1 MGPRVDP
8 VASDTTIPPQA
19 AVVIVGA
26 GIVGVSAAFALARKG
41 VSVVLCE
48 KGHVGGEQSSRNWG
62 WCRKMGRDPRELPL
76 IIESLRFWQGMNE
89 AVGGETG
96 FRTCGILYLCETEK
110 DEARRTAWLEHAR
123 PYQLD
128 THLIG
133 ADEIARLMPG
143 AARRFR
149 AALYTPSDGRA
160 EPQKAAPAIAEGA
173 RQAGAVILTDCAV
186 RSVETSGGRVVAAV
200 TEKGRIACDCVLL
213 AGGAWSRLF
222 CGNLGVDLKQL
233 KVRSSVMRTEK
244 LDGAPEI
251 SASGAEF
258 GFRKRL
264 DGGYTVANLNASVTE
279 VVPDSFRLARDFLPL
294 WRSGQARVQVRV
306 SGRFME
312 EARTPRHW
320 SPDKP
325 SPFEAVRVLDP
336 EPLTRLN
343 RPGPGVSV
351 QRVSGVCAGESG
363 AAMGGH
369 DRRDAG
375 CGAGDFRGPRHAGV
389 LHGHR
394 FLRSWVRYRAC
405 RRSACRRPDHRR
417 SADRRSDGVPVRSF
431 QRRQSIPADDRA
443 VTGDHV

>member
-133 ADEIARLMPG
+133 SDEIARLMPG

-173 RQAGAVILTDCAV
+173 REAGAVILTDCAV

-244 LDGAPEI
+244 LEGAPEI

-343 RPGPGVSV
+343 DQALASLSSAFPVFAQAKV
-351 QRVSGVCAGESG
+351 AQQWAG
-363 AAMGGH
+363 MI
-369 DRRDAG
+369 DVTPDA
-375 CGAGDFRGPRHAGV
+375 
-389 LHGHR
+389 
-394 FLRSWVRYRAC
+394 
-405 RRSACRRPDHRR
+405 
-417 SADRRSDGVPVRSF
+417 VPVISAVPGMPGF
-431 QRRQSIPADDRA
+431 YIATGFSGHGFGIGPAAGRLAADLI
-443 VTGDHV
+443 TGDRPIVDPTAFRFDRFKGDNSSQPMIEL

>member
-8 VASDTTIPPQA
+8 VPSDTTIPPQA

-96 FRTCGILYLCETEK
+96 FRTCGIMYLCETEK

-133 ADEIARLMPG
+133 SDEIARLMPG

-244 LDGAPEI
+244 LEGAPEI

-320 SPDKP
+320 SPDKA

-343 RPGPGVSV
+343 DQALTSLSSAFPVFAQAKV
-351 QRVSGVCAGESG
+351 AQQWAG
-363 AAMGGH
+363 MI
-369 DRRDAG
+369 DVTPDA
-375 CGAGDFRGPRHAGV
+375 
-389 LHGHR
+389 
-394 FLRSWVRYRAC
+394 
-405 RRSACRRPDHRR
+405 
-417 SADRRSDGVPVRSF
+417 VPVISAVPGMPGF
-431 QRRQSIPADDRA
+431 YIATGFSGHGFGIGPAAGRLAADLI
-443 VTGDHV
+443 TGDRPIVDPTAFRFDRFKGDNPSQPMIEL

>member
-8 VASDTTIPPQA
+8 VSSDITVPPKA
-19 AVVIVGA
+19 EVVVVGA
-26 GIVGVSAAFALARKG
+26 GIVGVSAALALARKG

-62 WCRKMGRDPRELPL
+62 WVRKMGRDPRELPL
-76 IIESLRFWQGMNE
+76 IIESLRMWAGINE
-89 AVGGETG
+89 AVGADTG
-96 FRTCGILYLCETEK
+96 FRTCGIMYLCETEQ

-133 ADEIARLMPG
+133 PDEIARLMPG

-160 EPQKAAPAIAEGA
+160 EPQKAAPAIALAA
-173 RQAGAVILTDCAV
+173 RQAGAIVLTDCAV
-186 RSVETSGGRVVAAV
+186 RGIETSGGRVVAAV
-200 TEKGRIACDCVLL
+200 TEKGRIGCESVLL

-244 LDGAPEI
+244 LDGGPEI
-251 SASGAEF
+251 SASGSGF

-312 EARTPRHW
+312 EASTPRHW
-320 SPDKP
+320 SLDKP
-325 SPFEAVRVLDP
+325 SPFEKVRVLDP
-336 EPLTRLN
+336 DPIPRLN
-343 RPGPGVSV
+343 DRALAALSNTFPVFAQAKVAQQWAGMIDVTPDAVPVISAVPGVPGFYVATGFSGHGFGIGPAAG
-351 QRVSGVCAGESG
+351 RLAADLVSG
-363 AAMGGH
+363 
-369 DRRDAG
+369 DRPIVDPTPFRFDR
-375 CGAGDFRGPRHAGV
+375 FRGEHPSQPMIE
-389 LHGHR
+389 L
-394 FLRSWVRYRAC
+394 
-405 RRSACRRPDHRR
+405 
-417 SADRRSDGVPVRSF
+417 
-431 QRRQSIPADDRA
+431 
-443 VTGDHV
+443 